1 MEVER
6 LDLQEMLGALSEAT
20 GVSGAENEAVSVAE
34 RYIRPYVDRLERDS
48 FGNLVAFKKGVAR
61 SRQRHKVFMAAHID
75 EIGLMVTRVDEHGFI
90 RFTTVGGFDPRT
102 LWGQSVTVHGKEPLR
117 GMIGT
122 LPPHLVQPRDL
133 KKAVKVEEM
142 FIDVGLPAK
151 KAASLVSTGDVI
163 SIYRRFTALK
173 DPQYMSGKALDNR
186 AGIAVLIHAA
196 SVLGQ
201 LKHSADLYFV
211 GTVQEEVGTRGAMI
225 STFSASPDIG
235 VAIDVCHGDMPG
247 VNAGETFELGKG
259 PAIAVGPNIHPLL
272 AEKMQRVA
280 KEQGIPVNVDPTPG
294 PAPTDARSI
303 QVTREGVP
311 CALISVPLR
320 YMHTS
325 VELVHARDIILAGR
339 LIAHF
344 MLEIDDNFMNEI
356 KNYD

>member
-1 MEVER
+1 
-6 LDLQEMLGALSEAT
+6 
-20 GVSGAENEAVSVAE
+20 
-34 RYIRPYVDRLERDS
+34 
-48 FGNLVAFKKGVAR
+48 
-61 SRQRHKVFMAAHID
+61 
-75 EIGLMVTRVDEHGFI
+75 
-90 RFTTVGGFDPRT
+90 
-102 LWGQSVTVHGKEPLR
+102 
-117 GMIGT
+117 MIGT